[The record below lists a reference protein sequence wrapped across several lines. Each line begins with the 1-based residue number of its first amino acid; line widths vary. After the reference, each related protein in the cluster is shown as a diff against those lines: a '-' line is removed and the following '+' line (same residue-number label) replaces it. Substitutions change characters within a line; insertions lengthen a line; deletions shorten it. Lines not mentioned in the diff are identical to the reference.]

1 VAKYAIDLSP
11 LRKSKDFSLLWAA
24 GLISYFG
31 SMITYVA
38 VPFQVKQLTGSYVAV
53 AISGLVEIVPLVI
66 FGLYGGVLADALDR
80 KKLIWV
86 TEALSL
92 VFTAALLINSMMDSP
107 SLLLIY
113 IVSGLFAATSG
124 LRQHAM

>member
-1 VAKYAIDLSP
+1 MVANFAIDLAP

-38 VPFQVKQLTGSYVAV
+38 VPFQIKELTDSYVAV

-66 FGLYGGVLADALDR
+66 FGLYGGRLGR
-80 KKLIWV
+80 RPR
-86 TEALSL
+86 S
-92 VFTAALLINSMMDSP
+92 
-107 SLLLIY
+107 
-113 IVSGLFAATSG
+113 
-124 LRQHAM
+124 

>member
-53 AISGLVEIVPLVI
+53 AISGLVVGRTNARGINGGGYYFVL
-66 FGLYGGVLADALDR
+66 FGNKWGHYVHHCSC
-80 KKLIWV
+80 
-86 TEALSL
+86 SL
-92 VFTAALLINSMMDSP
+92 RPFDSR
-107 SLLLIY
+107 I
-113 IVSGLFAATSG
+113 
-124 LRQHAM
+124 